1 MILTIIIITSIVS
14 AYAFRDYSIMSKLQ
28 FNAYRIVHN
37 REWYRLFSH
46 ALLHGGWIHL
56 IINMLVL
63 YSFGNFVISAFG
75 YVFQFMNANLLFI
88 LYYVFAVA
96 ISSLYSVR
104 KHRNNVYYN
113 AVGASGAVSAVVFT
127 AIFFEPYQ
135 MILFFG
141 ILPIPGIVFG
151 ILYLVYSYYMSKK
164 GMDNIG
170 HDAHFYGAIFGL
182 LFPILLEPKLI
193 KYFLSRLLLFNL

>member
-1 MILTIIIITSIVS
+1 
-14 AYAFRDYSIMSKLQ
+14 
-28 FNAYRIVHN
+28 
-37 REWYRLFSH
+37 
-46 ALLHGGWIHL
+46 
-56 IINMLVL
+56 MLVL

-151 ILYLVYSYYMSKK
+151 ILYLVYSYYMAKK
-164 GMDNIG
+164 GIDNIG

-182 LFPILLEPKLI
+182 LFPILLEPNLI

>member
-113 AVGASGAVSAVVFT
+113 AVGAAAPSITMFIERLDPISSAMVSASIIT
-127 AIFFEPYQ
+127 TLGSFFNSF
-135 MILFFG
+135 IISSSDG
-141 ILPIPGIVFG
+141 
-151 ILYLVYSYYMSKK
+151 
-164 GMDNIG
+164 
-170 HDAHFYGAIFGL
+170 
-182 LFPILLEPKLI
+182 
-193 KYFLSRLLLFNL
+193 